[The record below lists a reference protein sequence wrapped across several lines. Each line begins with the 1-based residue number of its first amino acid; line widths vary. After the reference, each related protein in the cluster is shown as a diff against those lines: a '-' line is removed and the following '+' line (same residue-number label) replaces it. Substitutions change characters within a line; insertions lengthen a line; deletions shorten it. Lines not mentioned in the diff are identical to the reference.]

1 MKQGFKT
8 VDALQKS
15 APKTYTYFKLI
26 EDKYLSFLNAFANS
40 IENSTPQKFAASPDI
55 PHAFKIDEI
64 LKNFSNDK
72 IPLVQAII
80 HLASFMNTYLDAFR
94 QINDD
99 NLTRLLP
106 NQWPKINANL
116 SASGIA
122 VLFTKLFQLY
132 EKVDVFLYFPEN
144 KKVLKFN
151 GSVVKIS
158 SINEKH
164 KERIAIN
171 FEFPDGKNQDFLTYK
186 IQEFELNLCL
196 DLNL

>member
-1 MKQGFKT
+1 
-8 VDALQKS
+8 
-15 APKTYTYFKLI
+15 
-26 EDKYLSFLNAFANS
+26 
-40 IENSTPQKFAASPDI
+40 
-55 PHAFKIDEI
+55 
-64 LKNFSNDK
+64 
-72 IPLVQAII
+72 
-80 HLASFMNTYLDAFR
+80 
-94 QINDD
+94 
-99 NLTRLLP
+99 LP